1 MRNRPRLILA
11 ALSISL
17 LALHAQERTS
27 VSDSAAKADTYLR
40 EEMAKR
46 RIPGMS
52 AAVITAGRV
61 VFTKGYGFANVEVSA
76 PATSD
81 TVYEIASLTKPF
93 TAIAVMML
101 VEAGRVSL
109 EDPISRYLPNVPS
122 HWGDITVRHLLTHT
136 SGIPDYFSI
145 PRLRSASGGIW
156 QIEYSPADLLSIF
169 FETQLEFKPG
179 ARFTYSN
186 SGYWLLGRLI
196 EAVAGNSYERFLSD
210 RLFAPL
216 DMKGTRRMDRKA
228 IIPNRASGYAWSDT
242 LLINAPYTST
252 TWAYSEGGLVSSVSD
267 LAKWDAALWSGRLL
281 RADTLAQTTT
291 PVRLTDGTDSNYGLG
306 WSIGTNPK
314 RRQIY
319 VTGNKPGF
327 SAIIRRYLD
336 ERLTVIVLANVE
348 SGIDLGGTAFQLAS
362 FFPPPQ

>member
-1 MRNRPRLILA
+1 MRNHHVLILA

-109 EDPISRYLPNVPS
+109 EDPIFRYLPNVPS
-122 HWGDITVRHLLTHT
+122 HWGDITVRHL
-136 SGIPDYFSI
+136 
-145 PRLRSASGGIW
+145 
-156 QIEYSPADLLSIF
+156 SP
-169 FETQLEFKPG
+169 
-179 ARFTYSN
+179 
-186 SGYWLLGRLI
+186 
-196 EAVAGNSYERFLSD
+196 
-210 RLFAPL
+210 
-216 DMKGTRRMDRKA
+216 
-228 IIPNRASGYAWSDT
+228 T
-242 LLINAPYTST
+242 LLASRTTSRFRGCVPHL
-252 TWAYSEGGLVSSVSD
+252 AACGKSS
-267 LAKWDAALWSGRLL
+267 
-281 RADTLAQTTT
+281 TH
-291 PVRLTDGTDSNYGLG
+291 
-306 WSIGTNPK
+306 
-314 RRQIY
+314 RR
-319 VTGNKPGF
+319 TF
-327 SAIIRRYLD
+327 
-336 ERLTVIVLANVE
+336 
-348 SGIDLGGTAFQLAS
+348 
-362 FFPPPQ
+362 